1 MKRTRHAVRLATCL
15 LMLAASGPLFAGPA
29 LGKTDDQRGGYSS
42 HSDQRGWSRDP
53 GWAEAS
59 DRNRADRRPLG
70 TSRDDYRGRFA
81 SDSSYR
87 GDDRHGGQYDRNR
100 HGRDARRAADA
111 VRRDERG
118 RVLSSEPTD
127 DRGYR
132 VRVLTPDGYVRERYV
147 DPHDEDRDY
156 DDQRRRSGRQHW
168 HD

>member
-1 MKRTRHAVRLATCL
+1 MKRTRLSLRLATCL
-15 LMLAASGPLFAGPA
+15 LALAASGPLFAGPA
-29 LGKTDDQRGGYSS
+29 LGETDGGRGGYSS
-42 HSDQRGWSRDP
+42 RSDQGGRSRGP
-53 GWAEAS
+53 EPAEAS
-59 DRNRADRRPLG
+59 DRNRAERRPLG
-70 TSRDDYRGRFA
+70 TSRDDYRGRFD

-100 HGRDARRAADA
+100 HGSNARRAAEA

-147 DPHDEDRDY
+147 DPRD
-156 DDQRRRSGRQHW
+156 DWQR
-168 HD
+168 